1 MSCQICGSTDLRDHA
16 ARRRAHCAS
25 CGSLERHRALA
36 TQFRA
41 FLEHGHGRRSLEIGP
56 VSRMCFKGYLERHG
70 WKVVSIDKWRR
81 GNPYDPR
88 DVRFVDLE
96 LDLVDMSRFADG
108 TFDLVIAQHV
118 IEEVPEYRQA
128 LDEIRRVVQ
137 PGGLALLEIPFD
149 RRRER
154 SQPQPPDRF
163 GNVWRFG
170 IDLPDEV
177 DARFDAVEAHELRE
191 GDYRGEVMA
200 CQVH

>member
-1 MSCQICGSTDLRDHA
+1 
-16 ARRRAHCAS
+16 
-25 CGSLERHRALA
+25 
-36 TQFRA
+36 
-41 FLEHGHGRRSLEIGP
+41 
-56 VSRMCFKGYLERHG
+56 MCFKGYLERHG